1 MSSRQSAI
9 GTKTEMIRTK
19 IIRATTTIAAILT
32 LIISCGAGKKNEV
45 AEENDNPT
53 SIEETATLFSADSA
67 YSFVARQVGFGPR
80 VPGSAAHR
88 QCGDWLAAKLKSFGA
103 DVTGQTATLTTF
115 DGTRIP
121 MRNIFARINPDAR
134 NRVLLFAHRDK
145 RPWADH
151 DPDPEKRTQPIDGAN
166 DGASGTGVLLELA
179 RILPKDGSAPGVDIL
194 LCDAEDW
201 GEESNDES
209 WAMGARYFANNL
221 PEQGYMPSA
230 AILLDMVGAPD
241 ATFMREYFSQLAN
254 PALADQIWSIAASLG
269 HGEMFVNRMG
279 SAVNDDHV
287 ELIKAGIPAIDII
300 DYREGN
306 GFFSGW
312 HTTSDNMD
320 CISKET
326 LGKVGSI
333 LETYINKQN

>member
-1 MSSRQSAI
+1 MRRTELI
-9 GTKTEMIRTK
+9 KVVGTVVM
-19 IIRATTTIAAILT
+19 ALT
-32 LIISCGAGKKNEV
+32 LLISCGAGKKAV
-45 AEENDNPT
+45 
-53 SIEETATLFSADSA
+53 SIEADDNSSAESVSKTMFSADSA
-67 YSFVARQVGFGPR
+67 YAYVARQVEFGPR
-80 VPGSAAHR
+80 VPGSEAHR
-88 QCGDWLAAKLKSFGA
+88 LCGDWILSKLKESGA
-103 DVTGQTATLTTF
+103 DVTEQISTLTTF

-121 MRNIFARINPDAR
+121 MRNFFARINPNAEKR
-134 NRVLLFAHRDK
+134 ILLLAHWDS

-151 DPDPEKRTQPIDGAN
+151 DPDPAKRSVPVDGAN

-179 RILPKDGSAPGVDIL
+179 RVLAAAEGNPGVDIL

-209 WAMGARYFANNL
+209 WALGARYFAENL
-221 PEQGYMPSA
+221 PEKGYMPSA

-254 PALADQIWSIAASLG
+254 PALADEIWSLAKQLG
-269 HGEMFVNRMG
+269 YGDLFVNRMG

-287 ELIKAGIPAIDII
+287 ELIKAGIPTIDII
-300 DYREGN
+300 DYREGS

-312 HTTSDNMD
+312 HTASDNME

-326 LGKVGSI
+326 LDAVGSV
-333 LETYINKQN
+333 LETYIDK